1 MAFGKS
7 PYGYTSAPVQPFYS
21 NGMGANAGLYAQ
33 PNYGGFN
40 PQTSP
45 QMGNM
50 QGMNNYQPQQPPTRT
65 NMVFVTSLEDALQKT
80 NMPNCNLLFL
90 HQDKP
95 LLFNIISDDMGYD
108 RDYSS
113 GDDCRL
119 TKKDMTEWKSMLM
132 NADGSRGEHF
142 RGEQVVRAARD
153 MGVTFK
159 DFDEKTLCLTANML
173 YSDYCEVLRGYIPS
187 DKELYIYVAMAK
199 AFLED
204 EDAAIDGD
212 EKLAT
217 YYFAIVK
224 GDMY

>member
-1 MAFGKS
+1 MKRI
-7 PYGYTSAPVQPFYS
+7 
-21 NGMGANAGLYAQ
+21 MDRR
-33 PNYGGFN
+33 
-40 PQTSP
+40 
-45 QMGNM
+45 
-50 QGMNNYQPQQPPTRT
+50 TRT
-65 NMVFVTSLEDALQKT
+65 YRPRERDYRERDRYVDRKRDYSDREPYEDDFAARRRSRR
-80 NMPNCNLLFL
+80 
-90 HQDKP
+90 DY
-95 LLFNIISDDMGYD
+95 SDRYNDRFDHDYDTDFDDYDMGYD